1 MFSLPKLPYSYAALE
16 PWFDART
23 MEIHHTKHHQAYIN
37 KLNQALEKFPE
48 YRDRPLEELLGNL
61 DKLPGALRNDVRNH
75 GGGHYNHTLFWSV
88 LRPAAQEMPQG
99 DLAAALSSAF
109 GSLDSFRKAF
119 TDAAVGHFGSGW
131 AWLVLDR
138 DGALKV
144 MATHDHDC
152 PISEGLYPLY
162 VLDLWEHA
170 YYLQYQNQRAAFVE
184 ASWNVVNW
192 AEVGRRFQTRERLI
206 SAA

>member
-1 MFSLPKLPYSYAALE
+1 MFTLPKLPYSYAALE

-23 MEIHHTKHHQAYIN
+23 MEIHHTKHHQAYIT

-48 YRDRPLEELLGNL
+48 YRDRSLEDLLGDL
-61 DKLPGALRNDVRNH
+61 EKLPGALRNDVRNQ
-75 GGGHYNHTLFWSV
+75 GGGHYNHTLFWKV
-88 LRPAAQEMPQG
+88 IGPATHGGPQG
-99 DLAAALSSAF
+99 DLAASLNTTF
-109 GSLDSFRKAF
+109 GSLENFRKAF
-119 TDAAVGHFGSGW
+119 SDAAVGHFGSGW
-131 AWLVLDR
+131 AWLALDR
-138 DGALKV
+138 AGALRL

-192 AEVGRRFQTRERLI
+192 AEVGRRFQTRERLL